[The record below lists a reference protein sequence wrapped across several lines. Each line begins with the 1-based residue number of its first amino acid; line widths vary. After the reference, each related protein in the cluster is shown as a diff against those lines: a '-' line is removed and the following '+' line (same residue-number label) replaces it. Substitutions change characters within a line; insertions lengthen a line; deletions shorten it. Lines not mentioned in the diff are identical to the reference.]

1 MTLILVCLMSGANA
15 EPRLCL
21 LTAAGADAVLA
32 DDAAQQYKLDLQE
45 RCAAQAKK
53 EFDAEGYIEEK
64 ANSEK
69 GFDTYES
76 HYSPVRPH

>member
-1 MTLILVCLMSGANA
+1 MSGANA
-15 EPRLCL
+15 GTTATIILCL
-21 LTAAGADAVLA
+21 LTAAGADAVSA

-76 HYSPVRPH
+76 HYSPVRPY